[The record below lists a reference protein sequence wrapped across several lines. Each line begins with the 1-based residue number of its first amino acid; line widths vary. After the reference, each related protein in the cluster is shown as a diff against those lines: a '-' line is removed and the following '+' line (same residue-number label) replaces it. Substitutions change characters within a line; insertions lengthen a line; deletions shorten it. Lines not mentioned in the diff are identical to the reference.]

1 MSTISIHNIE
11 TEEEY
16 IDLLKNGMVID
27 INETI
32 SEQKI
37 NALYYA
43 SEEKINWLIK
53 NGININHTDSYGQN
67 MLHNSTFPQWEFWI
81 AQGINVHQVDNNGEN
96 ILFSCPYY
104 KQFMLFYNQNV
115 NVHQVNNKKE
125 NLYFS
130 LPSSYDPDKIGAI
143 LFSENVDLHQVNTK
157 GQNVLFLNLSQKFQ
171 KKFIESGVNV
181 NQMDNKGETPIFH
194 ADSTE
199 IIDML
204 LEKGADINKKNSSG
218 QNALMRCY
226 SLENAKHLVNKG
238 IDVSFIKDEK
248 QIKHTPEEVKS
259 YIRKFISI
267 NKEKEILNSSLNIE
281 EGNEYN
287 IKKRM

>member
-16 IDLLKNGMVID
+16 LDLLEKGMVID

-32 SEQKI
+32 SEQRI

-43 SEEKINWLIK
+43 SDEKINWLIK
-53 NGININHTDSYGQN
+53 NGININHTDFYGQN

-81 AQGINVHQVDNNGEN
+81 EQGINVHQVDKNGEH
-96 ILFSCPYY
+96 ILFGCPYY
-104 KQFMLFYNQNV
+104 KQFMLFYNENV
-115 NVHQVNNKKE
+115 NVHQVNNKNE

-130 LPSSYDPDKIGAI
+130 LPSSYDPDEIAAI
-143 LFSENVDLHQVNTK
+143 LFSKNVNMHQVNTK
-157 GQNVLFLNLSQKFQ
+157 GQNVLFLNLNQKFQ
-171 KKFIESGVNV
+171 KKFINAGVNV

-204 LEKGADINKKNSSG
+204 VERGADINKKNSSG
-218 QNALMRCY
+218 QNALMRSY
-226 SLENAKHLVNKG
+226 TLENAKHLVGKG
-238 IDVSFIKDEK
+238 IDVSFIKNEK
-248 QIKHTPEEVKS
+248 QIRNSPEEVKS
-259 YIRKFISI
+259 YLRTFITI
-267 NKEKEILNSSLNIE
+267 NKEKEILNSSLNIQE
-281 EGNEYN
+281 NNEYSM
-287 IKKRM
+287 KKRI